1 MTLRRHLVVMA
12 RAPRLGRVKR
22 RLAAGLGDLAAW
34 RFQRATAGRLLR
46 RVAGDPRWE
55 TWLAVTPDAARHAPR
70 ALWPCSARLIGQG
83 GGDLGA
89 RMGRLLT
96 TLPPGPAVIV
106 GTDIPALGA
115 DQVAR
120 AFAALGR
127 ADWVFGPA
135 EDGGYWLIGARRRPA
150 LRLPFAGVRW
160 STRHALADTLANLR
174 GARPAFLEVLRDVD
188 EAADLDARVRPT

>member
-1 MTLRRHLVVMA
+1 
-12 RAPRLGRVKR
+12 
-22 RLAAGLGDLAAW
+22 
-34 RFQRATAGRLLR
+34 
-46 RVAGDPRWE
+46 
-55 TWLAVTPDAARHAPR
+55 
-70 ALWPCSARLIGQG
+70 
-83 GGDLGA
+83 
-89 RMGRLLT
+89 
-96 TLPPGPAVIV
+96 VIV

-120 AFAALGR
+120 AFAELGR